1 MFFFYN
7 LVKLLSLRIFIGFF
21 MPFIFLTLLDNEFT
35 LQLNIMAFLKE
46 NSFFEIV
53 IILSVLLLLV
63 LLLLVGS
70 ANSNAIQLVEQE
82 SLPCE

>member
-53 IILSVLLLLV
+53 IILSVLLLL
-63 LLLLVGS
+63 LLLVGS
-70 ANSNAIQLVEQE
+70 ANGNAIQLVEQE